1 MKRAIASQ
9 CYACAYRERHIYVVG
24 AFRFEREVVADYI
37 RTHTPAK
44 WFQVES
50 LESIA
55 VSNQGVPLGKK
66 MILIDTMTMT
76 RDNMIQLLSS
86 KIWQSHAHNLMA
98 LFNLPHEYAIE
109 KSGLK
114 SGVRGFFYD
123 DDRAEDLVNGICTI
137 NAGEIWASRRIL
149 SEYVQDGS
157 NTKELR
163 PPNDQSLSE
172 REIELLQVLAVGASN
187 EVIANQMGISPH
199 TVKSHLYNIFHKIN
213 AENRLQAAL
222 WAQKNL

>member
-1 MKRAIASQ
+1 MKRAITIK
-9 CYACAYRERHIYVVG
+9 CYNCAYRGRHIYVVG
-24 AFRFEREVVADYI
+24 TFRFEREIVADYI
-37 RTHTPAK
+37 STHTAAK

-50 LESIA
+50 LESIP
-55 VSNQGVPLGKK
+55 VSNEGVLLGKK

-76 RDNMIQLLSS
+76 RDNLIQLLSS
-86 KIWQSHAHNLMA
+86 KIWQSHVHNLMA

-109 KSGLK
+109 KSALK
-114 SGVRGFFYD
+114 SGVRGFFYY
-123 DDRAEDLVNGICTI
+123 DDRAEDLINGICTI
-137 NAGEIWASRRIL
+137 NTGVIWVSRRIL

-157 NTKELR
+157 YTKELR
-163 PPNDQSLSE
+163 APNDQSLSE

-213 AENRLQAAL
+213 AENRLQAVL

>member
-1 MKRAIASQ
+1 MKRAITNK
-9 CYACAYRERHIYVVG
+9 CNDCAYRGRHIYVVG
-24 AFRFEREVVADYI
+24 AFRFEREIVADYI
-37 RTHTPAK
+37 STHTAAK

-50 LESIA
+50 LESIP

-76 RDNMIQLLSS
+76 RDNLIQLLSS

-98 LFNLPHEYAIE
+98 LFNLSHEYAIE
-109 KSGLK
+109 KIALK
-114 SGVRGFFYD
+114 SGVRGFLYYD
-123 DDRAEDLVNGICTI
+123 DCAEDLINGICTI
-137 NAGEIWASRRIL
+137 NTGVIWISRRIL

-157 NTKELR
+157 YTKEMLA
-163 PPNDQSLSE
+163 PNGHSLSE
-172 REIELLQVLAVGASN
+172 REIELLQVLTAGASN

>member
-1 MKRAIASQ
+1 MKRAITSK
-9 CYACAYRERHIYVVG
+9 CYDCAYRGRHIYVVG
-24 AFRFEREVVADYI
+24 AFRFEREMVADYI
-37 RTHTPAK
+37 STHTAAK
-44 WFQVES
+44 WFQVEN
-50 LESIA
+50 LETIP

-66 MILIDTMTMT
+66 MILVDNIMMS
-76 RDNMIQLLSS
+76 RDNLMQLFASET
-86 KIWQSHAHNLMA
+86 WQSHTHNLVA

-109 KSGLK
+109 QIALK
-114 SGVRGFFYD
+114 SGVRGFLYYD
-123 DDRAEDLVNGICTI
+123 DSAEDLINGICTM

-149 SEYVQDGS
+149 SEYVQDS
-157 NTKELR
+157 SYVNELLE
-163 PPNDQSLSE
+163 PDGHSLSE
-172 REIELLQVLAVGASN
+172 REIELLQVLASGASN

>member
-1 MKRAIASQ
+1 MKKAITSK
-9 CYACAYRERHIYVVG
+9 CNDCAYRGRHIYVVG
-24 AFRFEREVVADYI
+24 AFRFEREIVADYI
-37 RTHTPAK
+37 STHTAAK

-50 LESIA
+50 LESIP
-55 VSNQGVPLGKK
+55 VSNKGVPLGKK

-76 RDNMIQLLSS
+76 RDNLIQLLSS

-109 KSGLK
+109 KIALK
-114 SGVRGFFYD
+114 SGVRGFLYC
-123 DDRAEDLVNGICTI
+123 DDRAEDLINGICSI
-137 NAGEIWASRRIL
+137 NTGVIWISRRIL
-149 SEYVQDGS
+149 SEYVQDSSYG
-157 NTKELR
+157 NELLA
-163 PPNDQSLSE
+163 PNGHSLSE
-172 REIELLQVLAVGASN
+172 REIELLQVLAAGASN

-213 AENRLQAAL
+213 ADNRLQAAL